1 MSIRYLVP
9 TQEADTV
16 PAGLAP
22 RLASLNGITL
32 GILSN
37 GKSNATLL
45 LEMVGEEM
53 VADYG
58 VAAVVI
64 ELKQSAVSNCPAA
77 LLDRLASQADAVITA
92 IGD

>member
-16 PAGLAP
+16 PAGMAP
-22 RLASLNGITL
+22 RLAGLNGITL

-37 GKSNATLL
+37 GKANATRL
-45 LEMVGEEM
+45 LELVGEEM
-53 VADYG
+53 TARYDI
-58 VAAVVI
+58 AAIVHEVK
-64 ELKQSAVSNCPAA
+64 LAAGSNCPAVV
-77 LLDRLASQADAVITA
+77 LDSLSAQTDAVIVA